1 MLSPLETAMSVL
13 VLALVAVVIT
23 IAVFLTAPGAFL
35 VAVMGA
41 FALACLAGAL
51 GLGGDQ

>member
-1 MLSPLETAMSVL
+1 MFSPLETAMSVL

-23 IAVFLTAPGAFL
+23 IALTLGWPGAFL